1 MVFYRFNHLTQSLKA
16 TPAGLFTVTVGKT
29 ASGAPK
35 YVYKPLLTVPTQSS
49 GLFPILK
56 KSLSSSTPTQA
67 SATTTVSH
75 TEAHDA
81 SHDHGH
87 HHGPYISP
95 KFKGWENWKTWRD
108 VPDELIPKTSWRDPD
123 NPIYSSQK
131 FINLRKKQIFYQR
144 PCDLP
149 LYLRGGPASYVNY
162 YFIVVTTWF
171 FVFFSLYVHYEM
183 IYKDFYPDSN
193 LFYFF

>member
-1 MVFYRFNHLTQSLKA
+1 MVFYRFNQLTQSLKA

-35 YVYKPLLTVPTQSS
+35 YVYKPMLTVPVESS
-49 GLFPILK
+49 GLFNIT
-56 KSLSSSTPTQA
+56 KSLSSSSTTQS

-75 TEAHDA
+75 AESHDA
-81 SHDHGH
+81 SHGHGDH

-95 KFKGWENWKTWRD
+95 IFNGWEKWRTWRD
-108 VPDELIPKTSWRDPD
+108 VPDSLIPTTSWRDPD
-123 NPIYSSQK
+123 NPVYQSQK

-144 PCDLP
+144 PCGLP
-149 LYLRGGPASYVNY
+149 LHLKGGPASYLNY
-162 YFIVVTTWF
+162 YMIVIVTWVNVAICAYF
-171 FVFFSLYVHYEM
+171 QYEM
-183 IYKDFYPDSN
+183 CYKEYYPDSN